1 MLFSRKAAASPT
13 KVLRLVKTQQWRQGE
28 ALRITTRPRAQV
40 NPGARRLVIRREG
53 LGELAL
59 SPMRWGLRGE
69 IDGPSILAHPL
80 TSTRTDVLKANPEWR
95 RLLNAQRCI
104 IPAEQFFEWKRV
116 AEVKTR
122 EYCIRLKSGKPM
134 MIAGLWN
141 RSDSCGETFAY
152 ISCAANPLVSL
163 IHDQMPALLDPTEV
177 ANWFNP
183 DATLES
189 LLSSLKP
196 ARVEEIELFPVA
208 QKRAATDDHQPSLF
222 DRVAA

>member
-1 MLFSRKAAASPT
+1 
-13 KVLRLVKTQQWRQGE
+13 
-28 ALRITTRPRAQV
+28 
-40 NPGARRLVIRREG
+40 
-53 LGELAL
+53 
-59 SPMRWGLRGE
+59 
-69 IDGPSILAHPL
+69 
-80 TSTRTDVLKANPEWR
+80 VLKANPEWR
-95 RLLNAQRCI
+95 RLLNARRCI
-104 IPAEQFFEWKRV
+104 VPAEQFFEWKRV

-122 EYCIRLKSGKPM
+122 EYCIRLRSGKPM

-189 LLSSLKP
+189 LLSSPP
-196 ARVEEIELFPVA
+196 AYHTPLVMPLPLSACERCP
-208 QKRAATDDHQPSLF
+208 DHHLLPNHRRR
-222 DRVAA
+222 DRGA